1 MGRWRGVRLKH
12 YADQFV
18 NYPAGFGGAIGHR
31 PGNFQVQAASERTK
45 GERKGSRIKR
55 RLASCPSEP
64 FGEDVGIEFSEPLFQ
79 CVKALRKLR
88 IAAGK
93 AMKIHC
99 DDNPIVIERLL

>member
-18 NYPAGFGGAIGHR
+18 NYPAGFVGAIGHR

-64 FGEDVGIEFSEPLFQ
+64 FGEDFGIEFSEPFFQ

-88 IAAGK
+88 IAPGLEFK
-93 AMKIHC
+93 LHGYDIPLH
-99 DDNPIVIERLL
+99 I